1 MRWTVALSFYSFF
14 SGLKVQASSVQ
25 KDGLTL
31 PDSVTNYRD
40 AVKDIFQTSYTAY
53 KTYAWGHDDLTPESK
68 SYYDGRNGWGAS
80 IVDAMST
87 MYVMGLDDL
96 LDEAVT
102 YAGTIDF
109 SSSKT
114 SDHVS
119 VFETTIRY
127 LGSLLSVYELRGCK
141 DEVLLEKAVEVADKM
156 AHAWVGDNDIPYGH
170 IDFSSNQ
177 PDIATSNI
185 AEAGT
190 LIIEW
195 AALSKYTGNDT
206 YRELADKAMR
216 HIANLGAPLPGLA
229 AQGIDPSSGEFVGG
243 YVTWGGGSDSY
254 FEYLLKYP
262 RLANLND
269 TLYVDT
275 WLTAVDSS
283 IKYLLRRST
292 VGQHLYTCDYD
303 AASSEYENV
312 GSHLA
317 CFHAGNWLYG
327 GTLLGNDTIVNT
339 ALELL
344 EGCWNTYA
352 STATGIGPEAFA
364 YITPGGNTSSLSPD
378 QQSFYDKHG
387 FYITS
392 SYYILRPEVLESNF
406 YAWRITGDTKY
417 LDRAASA
424 VDSFKNYLSAAV
436 AYDGIYDVDSTSSSK
451 VDDMESFWFA
461 EVLKYLYLTFDDPTN
476 ISIDDYVFNT
486 EAHPFKAPV
495 AQPTYDSGSLT
506 INTTSVFKTVSGT
519 LPAVSPNVHISG
531 VEV

>member
-1 MRWTVALSFYSFF
+1 MRWTVALSFFSFF
-14 SGLKVQASSVQ
+14 SSLKVQASSVQ

-68 SYYDGRNGWGAS
+68 SFYDGRNGWGAS

-87 MYVMGLDDL
+87 Y
-96 LDEAVT
+96 DEAVT
-102 YAGTIDF
+102 YVGTIDF
-109 SSSKT
+109 NSSKT

-127 LGSLLSVYELRGCK
+127 LGGLLSVYELRGGK
-141 DEVLLEKAVEVADKM
+141 DEVLLEKAMEVADKM
-156 AHAWVGDNDIPYGH
+156 VHAWVGDNDIPFGH

-216 HIANLGAPLPGLA
+216 HIAKLGAPLPGLA
-229 AQGIDPSSGEFVGG
+229 AQGIDPASGEFVGG

-262 RLANLND
+262 RLADLND

-292 VGQHLYTCDYD
+292 VGQYLYTCDYD

-339 ALELL
+339 SLELL

-364 YITPGGNTSSLSPD
+364 YITPGGNTSSLSAD

-417 LDRAASA
+417 LDRAGLVQ
-424 VDSFKNYLSAAV
+424 VDSFKNYLTACH
-436 AYDGIYDVDSTSSSK
+436 STNSSK

-461 EVLKYLYLTFDDPTN
+461 EVLKYLYLTFDDPSK
-476 ISIDDYVFNT
+476 ISLDDYVFNT
-486 EAHPFKAPV
+486 EAHPFKAP
-495 AQPTYDSGSLT
+495 ATQPTYDSGSLT

-519 LPAVSPNVHISG
+519 LPVVSPNVHISG